1 MPRYIN
7 AEHFEESLDLM
18 CDAGGILQPITEV
31 VRQFCKDKIRLEPT
45 ADVQEV
51 KHGRWIEKDSRY
63 VHNFKCSVC
72 NDVRFDIPT
81 CMGKPLFNFCPNC
94 GAKMDLEDGEED
106 EAD

>member
-1 MPRYIN
+1 MPRYID
-7 AEHFEESLDLM
+7 AEDFE
-18 CDAGGILQPITEV
+18 
-31 VRQFCKDKIRLEPT
+31 RRLEHPPYTIYNGEMFAEWYEECMKSQPT

-94 GAKMDLEDGEED
+94 GAKMNKEVKDNV
-106 EAD
+106 